1 MFNRNPARGEVNYAP
16 FEVSDRCAM
25 LSKRERQELAEQHHR
40 FRIFPNGGDQGLI
53 RDFVR
58 HIPYNSEKKAF
69 SDKTGREAF
78 ERESYLPRKL
88 HYPY

>member
-1 MFNRNPARGEVNYAP
+1 MFNRSPARGEVNYAP
-16 FEVSDRCAM
+16 FEVSDQCAM
-25 LSKRERQELAEQHHR
+25 LSKRERLELAEQHRR
-40 FRIFPNGGDQGLI
+40 FKIYPNGSGEENLI

-78 ERESYLPRKL
+78 ECQ
-88 HYPY
+88 